1 MNFAP
6 ISVSGI
12 YLTCTMA
19 ITTLSMV
26 LTVLVLNLHSIND
39 RPIPGWVRVIVLDY
53 LAKLVC
59 KSEYEKPANKLLNK
73 MHQMNTAERLAN
85 HVTRNKYHSSLTS
98 VADAARDVAEQ
109 VPIIAVNGGGSVMT
123 NHDHHNHSTHAVTS
137 SQQQKLGF
145 VNLRNNNI
153 SRSKAKTKLAYSN
166 TSSAARGGA
175 TSFTSGDASYCDSD
189 VTDAATAAAAAEL
202 DYGKDW
208 QKLAEVVDRMFF
220 WIFLLAIIAVSL
232 LLFHPLGMRYGLK
245 PGY

>member
-1 MNFAP
+1 
-6 ISVSGI
+6 
-12 YLTCTMA
+12 
-19 ITTLSMV
+19 MV

-123 NHDHHNHSTHAVTS
+123 NHDHHNSSHAMTS

-145 VNLRNNNI
+145 VNRRNNNI

-166 TSSAARGGA
+166 SSSSAARGA
-175 TSFTSGDASYCDSD
+175 TSFTPGDANNYDSD
-189 VTDAATAAAAAEL
+189 VTDATAAAAAAEL

-220 WIFLLAIIAVSL
+220 WIFLLAIIAMSL

>member
-6 ISVSGI
+6 ILVSGI

-59 KSEYEKPANKLLNK
+59 KSEYEKPANKLLNR
-73 MHQMNTAERLAN
+73 MHKMNTAERLAN

-153 SRSKAKTKLAYSN
+153 SRSKAKTKLAYN
-166 TSSAARGGA
+166 HTSSAARGA
-175 TSFTSGDASYCDSD
+175 TSFTSSDASYCDSD
-189 VTDAATAAAAAEL
+189 GTDATAAAAAAEL